1 MIESNHLIIEHSI
14 KEFLIF
20 HTDTDDNII
29 KRSVYEKLKRLFSN
43 LMEYP
48 IILNSFEFDFSK
60 AYKSVN
66 GFLVI
71 PIEIRILY
79 SIQTDQ
85 TEKNNRSKIIKE
97 IENNFRCK
105 TFHELEN
112 AFEHKIIFRTITTD
126 RLEKTIDCS
135 QMQNGKK
142 SFELSLFWDSLEET
156 LKQSQPSNLTCE
168 RESNSFKYNIIVK
181 QVKQSKHY
189 NNITEER

>member
-105 TFHELEN
+105 TFHELRN

-135 QMQNGKK
+135 QMRNGKK